1 MITMIYQAVLEDAV
15 LFVANIKWIFV
26 LVIVF
31 LIGTYSMRWYAR
43 KKHKQY
49 RKSLIFLKMN
59 EESLSPKNKRWLSKN
74 ECDTS
79 LRVAFKVN
87 VLIFAVNILVGI
99 ILYFV
104 LFDNSFLNLIMQI
117 FTYVIIDFVVGTI
130 AVNRFYKQKFREAFY
145 FVAVVQLILLIM
157 FIILNFIFNLMLIPP
172 YIFIF
177 IIINGLPNTLLTT
190 ALGLLFGFLLG
201 LSLAI
206 MRVYG
211 GKELNWLSI
220 GYEKLFRGIP
230 LVVLIY
236 LFAYGVPFLS
246 AFDSLVLALTLR
258 SGAYQSQI
266 FRGAFL
272 SVNPGQLDAAYTLGM
287 NRLQGF
293 RYVLMPQSFRLAL
306 PSWSNEYSVVLKD
319 TSFAFEVGI
328 IEMTRSARYVSES
341 YRELWALTMVIL
353 AVTYFIFTFPVTK
366 WFGERQ
372 TNKLKKLGL
381 GGD

>member
-1 MITMIYQAVLEDAV
+1 MMHQAVLEDAV
-15 LFVANIKWIFV
+15 LFVANTKWIFV

-31 LIGTYSMRWYAR
+31 LIGMYSMRWYAR
-43 KKHKQY
+43 RAHRQY
-49 RKSLIFLKMN
+49 RKSLITLKMN
-59 EESLSPKNKRWLSKN
+59 EQSLSPKKKRRISKK

-79 LRVAFKVN
+79 LKVAFKVN
-87 VLIFAVNILVGI
+87 FLIFAVNILVGI
-99 ILYFV
+99 LFYFL
-104 LFDNSFLNLIMQI
+104 LFDNSFLNLVIQI
-117 FTYVIIDFVVGTI
+117 FIYVIIDFVIGII
-130 AVNRFYKQKFREAFY
+130 AVNRFYKQEFREAFY
-145 FVAVVQLILLIM
+145 FVLVVQLILLIM
-157 FIILNFIFNLMLIPP
+157 FVLLNYVFSLMLIPP

-177 IIINGLPNTLLTT
+177 IIINGLPSTLVTT

-236 LFAYGVPFLS
+236 VFAYGVPFLS

-287 NRLQGF
+287 NRMQGF

-328 IEMTRSARYVSES
+328 IEMTRAARYVSES

-353 AVTYFIFTFPVTK
+353 AITYFIFTFPVTK